1 MDLKGFIRDI
11 PDFPKRGILFRDIT
25 PLLRDPEALRH
36 TLDCFAERYEG
47 KGIQKVVSMEARG
60 FIIGPAIA
68 ARLNAGFAP
77 VRKPGKLPYASR
89 QVTYDLEYGTDTL
102 AIHEDAIAKGEKV
115 LLLDDLL
122 ATGGTMAASVKLVE
136 ELGGQIVG
144 IGFIIELTALKGR
157 DKLSGHDIFS
167 LIRY

>member
-1 MDLKGFIRDI
+1 MDLKKFIRDI

-25 PLLRDPEALRH
+25 PLLRDPEALRF
-36 TLDCFAERYEG
+36 TLDRFCERYEG

-77 VRKPGKLPYASR
+77 VRKPGKLPYKSR
-89 QVTYDLEYGTDTL
+89 EVTYDLEYGTDTL
-102 AIHEDAIAKGEKV
+102 AIHEDAIAKGESV

-136 ELGGQIVG
+136 ELGGKIAG
-144 IGFIIELTALKGR
+144 IGFIIELTDLKGR
-157 DKLSGHDIFS
+157 DKLTGYEIFS
-167 LIRY
+167 LIAY

>member
-1 MDLKGFIRDI
+1 MDLKKYIRDI

-25 PLLRDPEALRH
+25 PLLRAPEALRY
-36 TLDCFAERYEG
+36 TLDRFVEHYEG
-47 KGIQKVVSMEARG
+47 QGIQTVVSMEARG

-68 ARLNAGFAP
+68 ARLNAGFSP
-77 VRKPGKLPYASR
+77 VRKPGKLPYKAR
-89 QVTYDLEYGTDTL
+89 EVTYDLEYGTDTL

-122 ATGGTMAASVKLVE
+122 ATGGTMAASVNLVE
-136 ELGGQIVG
+136 QLGGVVAG

-157 DKLSGHDIFS
+157 DKLGGYEIFS
-167 LIRY
+167 LISY